1 MRVGIVG
8 AGIAGLACAD
18 GLTHR
23 GHEVVLFDKGRGP
36 GGRMSTRR
44 MQTPL
49 GQASFDHGAQ
59 YFTVRDARFADQVR
73 RWLAEGVVAPW
84 PAAGEGAHVGVPA
97 MNSPI
102 RDLAGRHPVRW
113 ATRVSGLESRDDGW
127 RLTTESGDV
136 HEVDMAVIG
145 VPAEQAAALLA
156 DIAPDLAARAAA
168 AISEPC
174 WTVMLAFSE
183 PVAVQADTWPAG
195 ASGSGPG
202 SALGW
207 AARNS
212 AKPGRTGPESWVVQ
226 ASPDWSRRHLDSDPD
241 QVSAYLI
248 AALSAELGVALPDP
262 IGLAVHL
269 WRYARSAPARPGVIL
284 DRDRRLG
291 LCGDWLI
298 GPRVESAW
306 VSGAD
311 LADQIGTGQIGT
323 GRD

>member
-1 MRVGIVG
+1 M
-8 AGIAGLACAD
+8 
-18 GLTHR
+18 
-23 GHEVVLFDKGRGP
+23 VLFDKGRGP

-44 MQTPL
+44 MQTPA
-49 GQASFDHGAQ
+49 GQACFDHGAQ
-59 YFTVRDARFADQVR
+59 YFTVRDARFADQVS

-84 PAAGEGAHVGVPA
+84 PAAGDGAYVGVPA

-102 RDLAGRHPVRW
+102 RDLAGRHSVRW
-113 ATRVSGLESRDDGW
+113 ATRVSGLDSRGDGW
-127 RLTTESGDV
+127 RLNTESGDV
-136 HEVDMAVIG
+136 HEVDLAVLA
-145 VPAEQAAALLA
+145 VPAEQAAALLT

-168 AISEPC
+168 AVSEPC

-183 PVAVQADTWPAG
+183 PVAVHADTWTDRGRPAD
-195 ASGSGPG
+195 

-212 AKPGRTGPESWVVQ
+212 AKPGRSGPESWVVQ
-226 ASPDWSRRHLDSDPD
+226 AGPDWSRRHLDSDPD
-241 QVSAYLI
+241 QVAADLI
-248 AALSAELGVALPDP
+248 AALSAELGVALPGP
-262 IGLAVHL
+262 IGHAVHL
-269 WRYARSAPARPGVIL
+269 WRYARSAPAGPGVIV
-284 DRDRRLG
+284 DRGRRLG

-311 LADQIGTGQIGT
+311 LAHQIGPGQIGTGQIGT